1 MVDNNRTRSEQVL
14 SQDPAF
20 CLVKRCL
27 PVEPGRGIEPRT
39 CSLRAV
45 WSRGGLSVQIAVMT
59 SDFAVIHRSAEPRTN
74 GRSHTDR
81 KLDETRARTALGQIA
96 NDLFDTEPLA
106 VAPLSSRS
114 ATAKREARA
123 RRFIVG
129 LSPQR
134 PPEATAR
141 LAQSGRT
148 LTRTSVTTP
157 MTRARWR

>member
-1 MVDNNRTRSEQVL
+1 LVD
-14 SQDPAF
+14 A
-20 CLVKRCL
+20 
-27 PVEPGRGIEPRT
+27 
-39 CSLRAV
+39 
-45 WSRGGLSVQIAVMT
+45 
-59 SDFAVIHRSAEPRTN
+59 
-74 GRSHTDR
+74 
-81 KLDETRARTALGQIA
+81 
-96 NDLFDTEPLA
+96 EPLA

-141 LAQSGRT
+141 LAQSGCT